1 MSEFRRYAVY
11 YTPPP
16 GALAEFGAGWLGWDV
31 AQGARAPRTIPVE
44 EAEEIV
50 AAPRRYGFHA
60 TLKPPFRLAGERS
73 AEDLQAAVAALAAAT
88 PAVRGARLHLQRL
101 GPFLALVP
109 ATDHAPFSRL
119 GDTMVRELDAFRLPP
134 SDAEIARRRAAGI
147 TPAQDA
153 HLLRWGYP
161 YVFEEFRFHMTL
173 SGRLDTETAARVEDV
188 LAPVLAEVVPGPF
201 EITDV
206 TLAGE
211 DEDGYFHEL
220 HRYTLSG

>member
-1 MSEFRRYAVY
+1 MTGYRRYAVY

-16 GALAEFGAGWLGWDV
+16 GALADFGASWLGWDV
-31 AQGARAPRTIPVE
+31 AAGKRADRTIDVE
-44 EAEEIV
+44 GAEDIT
-50 AAPRRYGFHA
+50 ATPRRYGFHA
-60 TLKPPFRLAGERS
+60 TLKPPFRM
-73 AEDLQAAVAALAAAT
+73 AEGRDPAELRAAVAEIASAT
-88 PAVRGARLHLQRL
+88 LPIRGARLHLERL

-109 ATDHAPFSRL
+109 ESDHAPFSRL
-119 GDTMVRELDAFRLPP
+119 ADALVRDLDGFRLPP
-134 SDAEIARRRAAGI
+134 SDAEVARRRGTGL
-147 TPAQDA
+147 TPAQDG

-173 SGRLDTETAARVEDV
+173 TGRLDPATAARVEAA
-188 LAPVLAEVVPGPF
+188 LAPALAEAIPAPF